1 LRTLLIDWIFG
12 INASGVGGYAS
23 GTIGT
28 KGSCTLEASL
38 GIGKQEN
45 GDAVTVI
52 NSNNKS
58 NNRFVTF
65 RGIMK
70 KRL

>member
-12 INASGVGGYAS
+12 INASGVGGYGS
-23 GTIGT
+23 T

-38 GIGKQEN
+38 GIGKQEA
-45 GDAVTVI
+45 GGAVTVI